1 MSVHPRPGDEI
12 PPLTIRVARA
22 ANPRGTTA
30 MWIRDRLDGLWNDE
44 DFAAWY
50 SRDGRPG
57 LSPAQLAT
65 VCVLQ
70 YVMNLSDRQAAE
82 AVRCRIDFKYALG
95 LDLEDPGFHHSVLSD
110 FRDRLAEGDRADRLL
125 GLALTRIRRA
135 GLLKGRGKQRTDST
149 HVLAAAR
156 ELTRLELVT
165 ETMRAVL
172 EELARQAPELLDEL
186 VTAEWAGRYG
196 RPVRLCSQPSRPV
209 ARLQEVGDD
218 ARALLERIYVRFPT
232 AGTVPA
238 RAEVLRKV
246 LVQHFLV
253 DGRGRFRPRIK
264 RDGRPPS
271 RVRIESPYE
280 TEARRSMRGDTR
292 WTGYLAHVTE
302 TCDEKRINVITD
314 VATVVSSAD
323 SQALPGIHTRLRRL
337 RLLPSQHLVDGGYTS
352 VAGMDEAARLH
363 RVTLIGPLHPSTSP
377 QHRAK
382 DGFGREN
389 FVIDFDRRE
398 VTCPNGE
405 VSGNWRD
412 LPATEPT
419 SVVVRFDARQCGRC
433 PERAKCTP
441 GRFRSLYFPP
451 RRLHQLQTQNR
462 ADQQDPAWRRLYGL
476 RSGAEGTI
484 EEFANGHHGRR
495 CRYRGLAKTHVQHVL
510 TALAINVERLSDQEP
525 TDSSYRPRPPT
536 AFQQYLDAR
545 ELPRPL
551 WWRQGK

>member
-1 MSVHPRPGDEI
+1 MSLQPHPGAEI
-12 PPLTIRVARA
+12 PPLTMRVARA
-22 ANPRGTTA
+22 SNPRGTTA

-44 DFAAWY
+44 DFTTWY
-50 SRDGRPG
+50 PRDGRPG

-70 YVMNLSDRQAAE
+70 YAMNLSDRQAAE

-110 FRDRLAEGDRADRLL
+110 FRDRLAEGDRADRLM

-149 HVLAAAR
+149 YVLSVAR
-156 ELTRLELVT
+156 ELTRLELVS
-165 ETMRAVL
+165 EALRSVL
-172 EELARQAPELLDEL
+172 EDLARKAPELLDEL
-186 VTAEWAGRYG
+186 VTAEWAERYG
-196 RPVRLCSQPSRPV
+196 RPVRLCSQPSHPI
-209 ARLQEVGDD
+209 ARLEQVGAD
-218 ARALLERIYVRFPT
+218 ARELLQRLGAHFPGG
-232 AGTVPA
+232 AGPA
-238 RAEVLRKV
+238 QAQVLRMI

-253 DGRGRFRPRIK
+253 DGRGRFRPRTK
-264 RDGRPPS
+264 RDGQPPS
-271 RVRIESPYE
+271 RIRIESPHE
-280 TEARRSMRGDTR
+280 TEARWTRRGDTR

-302 TCDEKRINVITD
+302 TCDERRVNVITD

-323 SQALPGIHTRLRRL
+323 SQALPGIHARLRRL
-337 RLLPSQHLVDGGYTS
+337 RLLPGQHLVDGGYTS
-352 VAGMDEAARLH
+352 VAGMEAAARLH
-363 RVTLIGPLHPSTSP
+363 HVTLIGPLPPSTSP

-398 VTCPNGE
+398 VTCPNGQ

-412 LPATEPT
+412 LPVTEPT

-433 PERAKCTP
+433 PERAACTP
-441 GRFRSLYFPP
+441 GPFRSLYFPT
-451 RRLHQLQTQNR
+451 RRLHELQAKNR
-462 ADQQDPAWRRLYGL
+462 ADQQDTDWRRLYGL

-484 EEFANGHHGRR
+484 AEFADGHRGRR

-510 TALAINVERLSDQEP
+510 TALAINVERLSLQEP
-525 TDSSYRPRPPT
+525 AGHSYRPRPPT

-545 ELPRPL
+545 GLPRPL